1 MPHGHG
7 LSTYRRTLLHSPS
20 SERLA
25 RPLVRQPV
33 GRSQKGIRRLPNAGS
48 GQPGSIATVIYRI
61 SLCTDHLA
69 CRVTAEDG
77 LEMSWF
83 PGPSWQHGRHSAER
97 QRQLCDFSSKA
108 FFLTDRI
115 TFGSLTAGRS
125 KASLRSAVIR
135 FTVAFLAKLRPQKLF
150 EAAPASARSC
160 FSAASSSCRS
170 RDSRSCALLDATL
183 RIPVPG
189 SSSPAASYPDLC
201 LSWAG
206 FSACQD

>member
-1 MPHGHG
+1 M
-7 LSTYRRTLLHSPS
+7 
-20 SERLA
+20 
-25 RPLVRQPV
+25 
-33 GRSQKGIRRLPNAGS
+33 PNAGS

-160 FSAASSSCRS
+160 FSAASSSCWS

-183 RIPVPG
+183 RNSGSRFQQSCSQLSRSLPQLGRFLGLPRLASHRWIPCRARAQI
-189 SSSPAASYPDLC
+189 SSTPS
-201 LSWAG
+201 
-206 FSACQD
+206 